1 MAKFQF
7 PLQSLLHIKEKLETQ
22 YQMEYGVAV
31 QQRDRQQQELNRI
44 GGLIREEN
52 QVFFE
57 KQSVAFRVRDLT
69 AVQNKIAYLKAKKK
83 EAAAR
88 LYELEDQVV
97 RKRDR
102 LSKAMQERKTYEI
115 LREKALEAYYEEEK
129 QEAMKLIDEQVS
141 FKYSRE

>member
-44 GGLIREEN
+44 GGLIQEEN

-57 KQSVAFRVRDLT
+57 KQSVAFRIRDLT
-69 AVQNKIAYLKAKKK
+69 AVQNKIAYLNAKDI

>member
-57 KQSVAFRVRDLT
+57 KQSVAFRIRDLT
-69 AVQNKIAYLKAKKK
+69 AVQNKIAYLKAKEK

-102 LSKAMQERKTYEI
+102 LSKAMQERKMYEI

>member
-1 MAKFQF
+1 MAKFHF
-7 PLQSLLHIKEKLETQ
+7 PLQSLLRIKEKLEDQ

-31 QQRDRQQQELNRI
+31 QQRERQQQEINRI
-44 GGLIREEN
+44 GGLIKEEN

-57 KQSVAFRVRDLT
+57 KQATIFRVRDLT
-69 AVQNKIAYLKAKKK
+69 AVQSKIAYLRAKEK

-97 RKRDR
+97 RKRAK
-102 LSKAMQERKTYEI
+102 LAKAMQERKMYEI
-115 LREKALEAYYEEEK
+115 LEGKALEAYYEEEK
-129 QEAMKLIDEQVS
+129 QEALKLIDEQVS

>member
-69 AVQNKIAYLKAKKK
+69 AEQNKIAYLKAKEK

>member
-7 PLQSLLHIKEKLETQ
+7 PLQSLLNIKEKLDSQ
-22 YQMEYGVAV
+22 YQMEYGLAV
-31 QQRDRQQQELNRI
+31 QRRDLQQRELSRI
-44 GGLIREEN
+44 RGLIQEEN

-57 KQSVAFRVRDLT
+57 KQSTVFRVRDLA
-69 AVQNKIAYLKAKKK
+69 AVQNKIAYLKAKEK
-83 EAAAR
+83 EAIAK

-97 RKRDR
+97 RKRDQ

-129 QEAMKLIDEQVS
+129 QEAIKLIDEQVS

>member
-69 AVQNKIAYLKAKKK
+69 AVQNKIAYLKAKEK

-141 FKYSRE
+141 FEYSRE

>member
-31 QQRDRQQQELNRI
+31 QQRDRQQQEINRI

-69 AVQNKIAYLKAKKK
+69 AVQNKIAYLKAKEK

>member
-52 QVFFE
+52 QFFFE

-69 AVQNKIAYLKAKKK
+69 AVQNKIAYLKAKEK

>member
-7 PLQSLLHIKEKLETQ
+7 PLQSLLHIKEKMETQ

-31 QQRDRQQQELNRI
+31 QQRDRQQQEINRI

-69 AVQNKIAYLKAKKK
+69 AVQNKIAYLKAKEK

-97 RKRDR
+97 RKRDQ

>member
-22 YQMEYGVAV
+22 YQVEYGVAV
-31 QQRDRQQQELNRI
+31 QQRDRQQQELSRI
-44 GGLIREEN
+44 GGLIQEEN

-57 KQSVAFRVRDLT
+57 KQSVAFRIRDLT
-69 AVQNKIAYLKAKKK
+69 AVQNKIAYLKAKEK

>member
-31 QQRDRQQQELNRI
+31 QQRDRQQQELSRI
-44 GGLIREEN
+44 GGLIQEEN

-57 KQSVAFRVRDLT
+57 KQSVAFRIRDLT
-69 AVQNKIAYLKAKKK
+69 AVQNKIAYLKAKEK

>member
-1 MAKFQF
+1 
-7 PLQSLLHIKEKLETQ
+7 
-22 YQMEYGVAV
+22 MEYGVAV

-57 KQSVAFRVRDLT
+57 KQSVAFRIRDLT
-69 AVQNKIAYLKAKKK
+69 AVQNKIAYLKAKEK

>member
-1 MAKFQF
+1 LAKFHF
-7 PLQSLLHIKEKLETQ
+7 PLQSLLRIKEKLEDQ

-31 QQRDRQQQELNRI
+31 QQRERQQQEINRI
-44 GGLIREEN
+44 GGLIKEEN

-57 KQSVAFRVRDLT
+57 KQATIFLVRDLP
-69 AVQNKIAYLKAKKK
+69 AVLSKIACLRAKEK

-97 RKRDR
+97 RKRAK
-102 LSKAMQERKTYEI
+102 LAKAMQERKMYEI
-115 LREKALEAYYEEEK
+115 LEGKALEAYYEEEK
-129 QEAMKLIDEQVS
+129 QEALKLIDEQVS

>member
-69 AVQNKIAYLKAKKK
+69 AVQNKIAYLKAKEK

-88 LYELEDQVV
+88 LYELEDQGV

>member
-44 GGLIREEN
+44 GGLIQEEN

-69 AVQNKIAYLKAKKK
+69 AVQNKIAYLKAKEK

>member
-31 QQRDRQQQELNRI
+31 QQRDRQQQELNRV

-69 AVQNKIAYLKAKKK
+69 AVQNKIAYLKAKEK

>member
-69 AVQNKIAYLKAKKK
+69 AVQNKIAYLKAKEK

-97 RKRDR
+97 RKRDQ

>member
-7 PLQSLLHIKEKLETQ
+7 PLQSLLHIKEKMETQ

-31 QQRDRQQQELNRI
+31 QQRDRQQQEINRI

-69 AVQNKIAYLKAKKK
+69 AVQNKIAYLKAKEK

>member
-31 QQRDRQQQELNRI
+31 QQRDRQQQEINRI

-69 AVQNKIAYLKAKKK
+69 AVQNKIAYLKAKEK

-97 RKRDR
+97 RKRDQ

>member
-69 AVQNKIAYLKAKKK
+69 AVQNKIAYLKAKEK

>member
-22 YQMEYGVAV
+22 YQMEYGMAV
-31 QQRDRQQQELNRI
+31 QQRDRQQQELNQI

-57 KQSVAFRVRDLT
+57 KQLVAFRVRDLT
-69 AVQNKIAYLKAKKK
+69 VVQNKIAYLKAKEK
-83 EAAAR
+83 EATAK
-88 LYELEDQVV
+88 LYELEDQVA

-102 LSKAMQERKTYEI
+102 LAKAMQERKTYEI
-115 LREKALEAYYEEEK
+115 LREKALGAYYEEEK
-129 QEAMKLIDEQVS
+129 QEALKLIDEQVS

>member
-1 MAKFQF
+1 
-7 PLQSLLHIKEKLETQ
+7 
-22 YQMEYGVAV
+22 MEYGVAV
-31 QQRDRQQQELNRI
+31 QQRDRQQQELSRI
-44 GGLIREEN
+44 GGLIQEEN

-57 KQSVAFRVRDLT
+57 KQSVAFRIRDLT
-69 AVQNKIAYLKAKKK
+69 AVQNKIAYLKAKEK

>member
-57 KQSVAFRVRDLT
+57 KQSVAFRIRDLT
-69 AVQNKIAYLKAKKK
+69 AVQNKIAYLKAKEK

>member
-7 PLQSLLHIKEKLETQ
+7 PLQSLLHIKEKMETQ

-31 QQRDRQQQELNRI
+31 QQRDRQQQEINRI
-44 GGLIREEN
+44 GGLIQEEN

-69 AVQNKIAYLKAKKK
+69 AVQNKIAYLKAKEK

>member
-1 MAKFQF
+1 
-7 PLQSLLHIKEKLETQ
+7 
-22 YQMEYGVAV
+22 MEYGLAV
-31 QQRDRQQQELNRI
+31 QRRDLQQRELSRI
-44 GGLIREEN
+44 RGLIQEEN

-57 KQSVAFRVRDLT
+57 KQSTVFRVRDLA
-69 AVQNKIAYLKAKKK
+69 AVQNKIAYLKAKEK
-83 EAAAR
+83 EAIAK

-97 RKRDR
+97 RKRDQ

-129 QEAMKLIDEQVS
+129 QEAIKLIDEQVS